1 MKKHLLSLT
10 AVALLQAC
18 NSSDSDPAGETMNP
32 EPIDI
37 SEITIAGIHSAIES
51 GEATCESIIEQYVER
66 NNALNKEGPAL
77 NAVITL
83 NDKAIEQAIALDEAY
98 AEEGLTGKMHC
109 VPVTLKD
116 NVNTKDLPTT
126 GGAIA
131 GAQPDY
137 DAFITQRILA
147 EGGIIISKANLHEY
161 ALGYGGGST
170 LGGQAKNVYDIS
182 KGPGGSSSGT
192 ATAVSANM
200 AVVGIGTDTGGS
212 IRVPSSVQGLVGIRP
227 SMRLVSQNGIM
238 PLAPFQDT
246 AGPICRTVADCAVFL
261 DVLTGYDEAK
271 DSGQRQEFAKI
282 APLIT
287 NEAQYKAIT
296 NVPENGYKLDADAL
310 EGARIGVVRDMFAPG
325 DTPEQLEVNRLMENA
340 IENMKAMGAVI
351 VEVDIPDLDYIV
363 SRYYSLSRYEFETS
377 LEDYLLSWP
386 SDIDNHPT
394 TMADLYNQGMYTD
407 GLYFNSSYESR
418 YLNLDDP
425 WEEEEYLT
433 VINERPDY
441 VRSRITQTLDQT
453 DELGN
458 SLAEPLDVIIYPSIL
473 GLAGELGRSPTT
485 SGTNNRLSPFSG
497 YPAITLPVG
506 YSDIEGTLP
515 LPVGLEMLAREFDE
529 ATLIKL
535 AHSYESHYSA
545 RIEPEFLSSETLST
559 SAKTISARSYVE
571 YGLPEEN

>member
-10 AVALLQAC
+10 TLALLQAC
-18 NSSDSDPAGETMNP
+18 NSSSDQNDDSVLI
-32 EPIDI
+32 EPINI
-37 SEITIAGIHSAIES
+37 NEITIAEIHSAIES
-51 GEATCESIIEQYVER
+51 GEASCASIIEQFVER
-66 NNALNKEGPAL
+66 NEALNTSGPEL
-77 NAVITL
+77 HAVITL
-83 NDKAIEQAIALDEAY
+83 NDKAVEQAIELDAAY
-98 AEEGLTGKMHC
+98 AENGLTGKLHC
-109 VPVTLKD
+109 IPVTLKD

-126 GGAIA
+126 GGAITD
-131 GAQPDY
+131 AQPDY
-137 DAFITQRILA
+137 DAFITQRILD
-147 EGGIIISKANLHEY
+147 EGGIIISKANMHEY
-161 ALGYGGGST
+161 ALGYGGAST
-170 LGGQAKNVYDIS
+170 IGGQPKNVYDIS

-192 ATAVSANM
+192 ATAVSGNL

-261 DVLTGYDEAK
+261 DVLTGFDDAE
-271 DSGQRQEFAKI
+271 DSGQRQEFSKI

-296 NVPENGYKLDADAL
+296 NVPEHGYELDADAL
-310 EGARIGVVRDMFAPG
+310 KGARIGVVRDMFAPG
-325 DTPEQLEVNRLMENA
+325 ETPEQLEVNRVMNEA
-340 IENMKAMGAVI
+340 IENMEAMGATI
-351 VEVDIPDLDYIV
+351 IEVDIPDLDYIV
-363 SRYYSLSRYEFETS
+363 TRYYSLSRYEFESS

-394 TMADLYNQGMYTD
+394 TMADLYNQGYYTE
-407 GLYFNSSYESR
+407 GLYFNSSYEGN

-425 WEEEEYLT
+425 WEEDEYLT

-458 SLAEPLDVIIYPSIL
+458 SLAEPLDVILYPSIL

-485 SGTNNRLSPFSG
+485 SGTNNRLSAFSG

-506 YSDIEGTLP
+506 YSDMDGTLP

-529 ATLIKL
+529 AKLIKL
-535 AHSYESHYSA
+535 AYSYEAHYSA
-545 RIEPEFLSSETLST
+545 RVEPEFLSSETDSESVSST
-559 SAKTISARSYVE
+559 AARKYVT
-571 YGLPEEN
+571 YGYPEEN